1 MKADLRSEKRGRA
14 LVLTIDREA
23 KRNALSAAVVEG
35 IGEGLKAAVTDMD
48 VAAIVIT
55 GAGEKAFCAGADLDP
70 KSAPFQMDASQSR
83 LAYADLLRAMIAC
96 DKPIVA
102 RINGACMAG
111 GMGLL
116 GAADLAISTD
126 TAKFGLPEV
135 GIGVFPM
142 MVAAI
147 LQNRLHI
154 PARDLAALCLTG
166 DPIDAPRAKEL
177 GLINTVVKAVDLD
190 AAVDALVEKLATR
203 SPTALRLGKRAMTAM
218 LGMGWDEALAYAETQ
233 IRLVA
238 LTNDAREGVAAFGEK
253 RAPKWTGS

>member
-1 MKADLRSEKRGRA
+1 MSDLRQETRGRA
-14 LVLTIDREA
+14 LWLVIDREA
-23 KRNALSAAVVEG
+23 KRNALSAGVVDG
-35 IGEGLKAAVTDMD
+35 IVEGLKIGAADRE

-55 GAGEKAFCAGADLDP
+55 GAGDKAFCAGADLDP
-70 KSAPFQMDASQSR
+70 KSAPFQMDASVSR
-83 LAYADLLRAMIAC
+83 LAYADALRAMIAC
-96 DKPIVA
+96 DKPVIG

-116 GAADLAISTD
+116 GACDLAIAAD
-126 TAKFGLPEV
+126 HAKFGLPEV

-147 LQNRLHI
+147 LQNRLHV
-154 PARDLAALCLTG
+154 PARELAALCLTG
-166 DPIDAPRAKEL
+166 DPVDAARAKEL
-177 GLINTVVKAVDLD
+177 RLVNGVVPAAGLD
-190 AAVDALVEKLATR
+190 AAIGALVDKLASR

-238 LTNDAREGVAAFGEK
+238 LTDDAKEGVASFGEK